1 MSADT
6 SGFDTPVEAL
16 QAARDDGILAGR
28 EFLQLLIEGGETV
41 QGALNVD
48 AGHIFGNVVF
58 EEFGRFVKAKNK
70 EIGFARMSGFL
81 GFIGE
86 LLWQQTAQQREA
98 IQRVFEA
105 PVPAQTLA
113 EVIPIRV
120 PNIKQTAEKS
130 GGGDDE

>member
-1 MSADT
+1 MSAN
-6 SGFDTPVEAL
+6 SSEFDSPVEAL
-16 QAARDDGILAGR
+16 QAARDDGTLAGR
-28 EFLQLLIEGGETV
+28 QFLQLLIERGDMMD
-41 QGALNVD
+41 QQD
-48 AGHIFGNVVF
+48 AGYMFGSVAI

-98 IQRVFEA
+98 IQKVFEA
-105 PVPAQTLA
+105 PVSAQTSA

-120 PNIKQTAEKS
+120 PSIKQAAEKS